1 MKVKTT
7 MANPR
12 NGFKRIMGEI
22 PEEMHEKITL
32 YNKISDRPLNVSKAI
47 ELCMEYAIKKIES
60 ELITYAKESKDLFM
74 IVSDKYY
81 KILCKDIKARS
92 LSPRLIHKHIIQM
105 LKSDGFDKTEW
116 DKHSVY
122 GRIPLFPNDNVK
134 LDKQTKHVIFYA
146 KDVACFAVGPS
157 CSEDDS

>member
-1 MKVKTT
+1 

-12 NGFKRIMGEI
+12 SGSKRIMGEI
-22 PEEMHEKITL
+22 PDEMHEKITL

-47 ELCMEYAIKKIES
+47 ELCMEHAIKKIEA
-60 ELITYAKESKDLFM
+60 ELITYAKESKELYV

-81 KILCKDIKARS
+81 ETLRKDVKGS
-92 LSPRLIHKHIIQM
+92 LLSPRLIHRHVIQM
-105 LKSDGFDKTEW
+105 LKNDGFDKFEW

-122 GRIPLFPNDNVK
+122 GRIPLYPIDKVK

-146 KDVACFAVGPS
+146 KDTACFAVGPS
-157 CSEDDS
+157 CSDDDS

>member
-1 MKVKTT
+1 MV
-7 MANPR
+7 NPR

-47 ELCMEYAIKKIES
+47 ELCMEHAIKKIEG
-60 ELITYAKESKDLFM
+60 ELITYAKESEDLYM
-74 IVSDKYY
+74 IMSDKYY
-81 KILCKDIKARS
+81 KILCKDVKSRT
-92 LSPRLIHKHIIQM
+92 LSPRLIHKHVIHM
-105 LKSDGFDKTEW
+105 LKNDGFDKAEW

-122 GRIPLFPNDNVK
+122 GRIPLFPIDNVK
-134 LDKQTKHVIFYA
+134 LDKQTKNVIFYS

-157 CSEDDS
+157 CSDEDS

>member
-1 MKVKTT
+1 

-12 NGFKRIMGEI
+12 EGFKRIMGEI

-47 ELCMEYAIKKIES
+47 ELCMEHSIKKIES
-60 ELITYAKESKDLFM
+60 ELITYAKESEDLYT

-81 KILCKDIKARS
+81 KILYKDVKSRT
-92 LSPRLIHKHIIQM
+92 LSPRLIHKHVIHM
-105 LKSDGFDKTEW
+105 LKNDGFDKTEW
-116 DKHSVY
+116 DKHSAY
-122 GRIPLFPNDNVK
+122 GRIPLFPIDNVK

-146 KDVACFAVGPS
+146 KDVACFAVGSS
-157 CSEDDS
+157 CSEEDR

>member
-1 MKVKTT
+1 

-47 ELCMEYAIKKIES
+47 ELCMEHAIKKIEG
-60 ELITYAKESKDLFM
+60 ELITYAKESENIYM
-74 IVSDKYY
+74 IKSDKYY
-81 KILCKDIKARS
+81 SRLCKYIKSRS
-92 LSPRLIHKHIIQM
+92 FSPRLIHKHIIQM
-105 LKSDGFDKTEW
+105 VKIDGFDKTEW
-116 DKHSVY
+116 DKHSAH
-122 GRIPLFPNDNVK
+122 GRIPLFPIDNVK

-146 KDVACFAVGPS
+146 KDIACFAVGPS
-157 CSEDDS
+157 CSDEDS